1 MKNQEIAKLLFDIAE
16 MLELQNIPFKPRA
29 YQRAARTIES
39 LSENI
44 EDIWKRGAIL
54 ELPGIGE
61 SIAEK
66 IVEYITTGKIKYYFD
81 LKKKMPMD
89 VEQLGKV
96 PGLGPKR
103 IKLLYDKLNV
113 KTLADLKKAAQDHKI
128 QRVASLGHKVEE
140 SILNGISFAQ
150 QQKGRALLGY
160 VIPQVEEL
168 RQKLQ
173 AHPSV
178 KKIEIAGSY
187 RRKKETI
194 GDIDVLI
201 VSSQPQKVMDFFVQ
215 MNDVARVLAHG
226 TSKSSVLLNNGMQ
239 VDVRVVKENEFGSAL
254 QYFTGNKEHN
264 VELRKLALKKGL
276 TLSEYGLFTLKDKKW
291 VAGKTEE
298 DIYKKLGVDIMP
310 PEMRENMG
318 EIDAGKRHTLPNLL
332 DYGSCLGDFQV
343 HTEWSDGQD
352 TIEAMARAAEKLGR
366 KFLVITDHVGQ
377 VGITNPLN
385 EKKLEQQSKEISRV
399 QKKVDIRI
407 FHGAEVDI
415 LKDGRLALGKLW
427 QKKLDVVLASVHLA
441 TKMDSVAMTK
451 RICVALENNR
461 VHILGHPTGR
471 LLNRRDSYALDFGT
485 LFDKVK
491 KTETRLD
498 IDCHPERMDLS
509 SVHIKAAKEFG
520 CRFAISTDSH
530 SASELRNLHLGEA
543 LARRGWL
550 EKKDVLNMYS
560 VKEVE
565 TILGKK

>member
-29 YQRAARTIES
+29 YQHAARTIEG
-39 LSENI
+39 LSEDV
-44 EDIWKRGAIL
+44 EDVWKRGAIL
-54 ELPGIGE
+54 ELSGIGE

-103 IKLLYDKLNV
+103 MKLLYDKLKV
-113 KTLADLKKAAQDHKI
+113 KTLADLKKAAEEHKI
-128 QRVASLGHKVEE
+128 QCIASLGQKVEE

-168 RQKLQ
+168 RHKLQ
-173 AHPSV
+173 VHPSV
-178 KKIEIAGSY
+178 KKIEVAGSY

-226 TSKSSVLLNNGMQ
+226 TSKSSVLLKNGMQ
-239 VDVRVVKENEFGSAL
+239 VDVRVVKEDEFGSAL

-310 PEMRENMG
+310 PELRENMG
-318 EIDAGKRHTLPNLL
+318 EIEAGMKHKLPNLL
-332 DYGSCLGDFQV
+332 DYGSCFGDFQV
-343 HTEWSDGQD
+343 HTEWSDGHN
-352 TIEAMARAAEKLGR
+352 TVEEMARAAEKLGR

-377 VGITNPLN
+377 VGIANPLN
-385 EKKLEQQSKEISRV
+385 EKRLEQQAKEIVRV
-399 QKKVDIRI
+399 QKKVDIHL

-415 LKDGRLALGKLW
+415 LKDGKLALGKAW

-441 TKMDSVAMTK
+441 TKMDSAAMTK
-451 RICVALENNR
+451 RICTALENNR

-471 LLNRRDSYALDFGT
+471 LLNKRESYALDFGT
-485 LFDKVK
+485 LFAVVE
-491 KTETRLD
+491 KTGTRLD

-509 SVHIKAAKEFG
+509 SMHVKAAKEFG
-520 CRFAISTDSH
+520 CEFAISTDSH
-530 SASELRNLHLGEA
+530 SAAELRNLHLGEA

-550 EKKDVLNMYS
+550 EKKDVLNTFS
-560 VKEVE
+560 VKEIEKIIVRR
-565 TILGKK
+565 